1 MNALL
6 AAALLAAAPP
16 YFDEPLSQDEPP
28 SQNSSRQL
36 SELFALP
43 PPAPPPEGDIEVSF
57 FTTAVFYNVAA
68 CGAVPSVFFDFQDVF
83 APGSGSF
90 TICPPELQVRPLDSE
105 YGPEWRC
112 RVPGS
117 YGGRTV
123 GGVERGYEVKLNGRV
138 ANLTITLENPSAEDN
153 EDSNVTSPI
162 FVELEPTQR
171 TNLIG
176 SVLRP
181 GTSLA
186 ACKAGFTIVR
196 EAQPLIGGGDFR
208 NLFSNR
214 AAGAVGTV
222 AVVSNGDN
230 LVTTLAQGETA
241 LLDHRLMSPTM
252 MPQTVLIEF
261 MEQKEGARLDRIDTK
276 ASVRRDEETNELIEG
291 GAGFDMAVD
300 GRLWGQTCEY
310 ATTGFVLYGAGEGGF
325 PLRVLRVDGGFVD
338 EEIDLVE
345 GGTTRVNRLCWCAR
359 RAIFGAQFGAPINAL
374 TPYTPQVQ

>member
-1 MNALL
+1 MNAVL

-16 YFDEPLSQDEPP
+16 YFDEPL

-196 EAQPLIGGGDFR
+196 EAQSSSER
-208 NLFSNR
+208 
-214 AAGAVGTV
+214 
-222 AVVSNGDN
+222 
-230 LVTTLAQGETA
+230 
-241 LLDHRLMSPTM
+241 LLL
-252 MPQTVLIEF
+252 L
-261 MEQKEGARLDRIDTK
+261 
-276 ASVRRDEETNELIEG
+276 
-291 GAGFDMAVD
+291 
-300 GRLWGQTCEY
+300 
-310 ATTGFVLYGAGEGGF
+310 
-325 PLRVLRVDGGFVD
+325 
-338 EEIDLVE
+338 
-345 GGTTRVNRLCWCAR
+345 AR
-359 RAIFGAQFGAPINAL
+359 R
-374 TPYTPQVQ
+374 